1 MVTHVYLNPAV
12 KGYNV
17 FNATI
22 TIIELVLG
30 AIILVAAL
38 ARWFSKPGNA
48 APAVV
53 A

>member
-1 MVTHVYLNPAV
+1 MVVHVYLNPAV
-12 KGYNV
+12 KGYNP

-38 ARWFSKPGNA
+38 ARWFTTPGKA
-48 APAVV
+48 APV
-53 A
+53 AA